1 MIRRTSYNDAME
13 DGTLLNH
20 PEQPY
25 MFISSPKLC
34 ITAMDPAKRPT
45 AFSILWKSKAASIN
59 HHKTLANNTR
69 KKKDHD
75 WRNKKIFMFDPP
87 LKSPV

>member
-34 ITAMDPAKRPT
+34 ITAMDPAKRPLVSSGNQKQQALIT
-45 AFSILWKSKAASIN
+45 TKHLRIIPG
-59 HHKTLANNTR
+59 
-69 KKKDHD
+69 KKRTMIDVT
-75 WRNKKIFMFDPP
+75 KKYSCLIPP
-87 LKSPV
+87 